1 MTTLLAEK
9 TLAAINQ
16 AIEADQDDSPGRAH
30 LGASIIGRDC
40 SRELW
45 YTFRWV
51 AKKLHH
57 ARILRLF
64 ARGQDEENRFNAYL
78 KQGGL
83 TVWDVAPETGE
94 QWRISDVG
102 GHFGGSLDGVV
113 LGLPD
118 APEVPHVSE
127 QKTHNTKSFNAVVRQ
142 GVLASKPEHFAQMQI
157 YMHKMDLKWAL
168 YQAVN
173 KDNDDLYFER
183 VVYDQQAAEQLL
195 RKAKNIIAS
204 EGPLERMSDDPTWYK
219 CKFCDYHPVCHTN
232 TTPAMNCRTCAH
244 STPVLT
250 GTDGQWKCG
259 KHEKLIDK
267 AAQTAGCDHHNFIP
281 PLLANWA
288 EATDTDGDSVTYTN
302 KLTGN
307 QFVNGP
313 SGYLSS
319 EIAAAEDPRII
330 GDATTDSL
338 RQAFNGKVS
347 D

>member
-1 MTTLLAEK
+1 MTILLAEK
-9 TLAAINQ
+9 TLSAVDQ
-16 AIEADQDDSPGRAH
+16 AIESGQDQAPGRAH
-30 LGASIIGRDC
+30 LGASIIGREC

-64 ARGQDEENRFNAYL
+64 SRGQDEEERFNAYL
-78 KQGGL
+78 QQGGL
-83 TVWDVAPETGE
+83 TVWDVDPETGE
-94 QWRISDVG
+94 QWRISDVH

-113 LGLPD
+113 LGLQE
-118 APEVPHVSE
+118 APEEAHVSE
-127 QKTHNTKSFNAVVRQ
+127 QKTHNTKSFDAVARR

-173 KDNDDLYFER
+173 KDNDALYFER
-183 VVYDQQAAEQLL
+183 IEYDQNAAEQLL

-204 EGPLERMSDDPTWYK
+204 EGPLERISQDPTWYK
-219 CKFCDYHPVCHTN
+219 CKFCDYSPICHGN
-232 TTPAMNCRTCAH
+232 ETPAANCRTCAH
-244 STPVLT
+244 STPVLS
-250 GTDGQWKCG
+250 GTAGQWKCG
-259 KHEKLIDK
+259 KHQKPSTVE
-267 AAQTAGCDHHNFIP
+267 AQGKSCNLHNFIP

-288 EATDTDGDSVTYTN
+288 EPIDSDGDNVTYTN

-313 SGYLSS
+313 GGYLSS

-338 RQAFNGKVS
+338 REAFNGQVAG
-347 D
+347 